1 MKQPITL
8 PVYAQIA
15 LVLISIYLVIH
26 GMIVGANIMIP
37 LAFAFLLALLLYPVN
52 VALEKVKVPRAI
64 AIILSMIMVIII
76 LAIVFFFISSEFLG
90 FYDEIPELTSR
101 LNTTFNDLQI
111 FIEQNFKVS
120 PEAQIDWLQE
130 KLNTFLEGSGE
141 LIASFIFTTSGV
153 LTQMGLVPIYAFFIL
168 FYRDLFKDFMFKA
181 TPEEKHENV
190 ALIMHKVQKV
200 IQNYLVGLFT
210 VICIIAVLNATALLI
225 IGVDHAIFFALLAA
239 ILTIIPYI
247 GVFIGSFIPVIYSLA
262 MTGDI
267 WQPLWIFL
275 AFSAVQS
282 LEGNIITPNITGSKV
297 SLNPLA
303 AIVALLIG
311 GAIWGIAG
319 MIMFV
324 PFAAMVKV
332 ICDHVDGMKPYGILL
347 GIQKDPD
354 SRKQWLQLTKLTKKS
369 KETQ

>member
-1 MKQPITL
+1 MRQPVAL
-8 PVYAQIA
+8 PIYAQIA
-15 LVLISIYLVIH
+15 LVLLGIYLFFH
-26 GMIVGANIMIP
+26 GLIVGANILIP
-37 LAFAFLLALLLYPVN
+37 LAFAFLLALLLYPLN
-52 VALEKVKVPRAI
+52 VAMEKVRIPRAI
-64 AIILSMIMVIII
+64 AIILSMILVILV
-76 LAIVFFFISSEFLG
+76 LAVVFFFISNEFLG
-90 FYDEIPELTSR
+90 FYDEIPELTTR
-101 LNTTFNDLQI
+101 LNNTFNDLQL
-111 FIEQNFKVS
+111 FIEQNFRVS

-130 KLNTFLEGSGE
+130 KLNTFLEGSGD
-141 LIASFIFTTSGV
+141 LIASFVFTTSGV

-181 TPEEKHENV
+181 TPSKNHENV
-190 ALIMHKVQKV
+190 ALILHKVQKV

-210 VICIIAVLNATALLI
+210 VICIIAILNATALLI

-275 AFSAVQS
+275 AFTAVQS

-311 GAIWGIAG
+311 GAVWGIPG

-332 ICDHVDGMKPYGILL
+332 ICDHVEGLQPYGILL
-347 GIQKDPD
+347 GVQKDPAT
-354 SRKQWLQLTKLTKKS
+354 RRQWLQFTNLLKKN
-369 KETQ
+369 